1 MALEQSTESIHEWL
15 YMGDEITQFAIENQM
30 VSNNVDPLELLC
42 LFEEETGEVAA
53 TSSIDITDYMT
64 KGN

>member
-15 YMGDEITQFAIENQM
+15 YMGDEITQYAIENQM
-30 VSNNVDPLELLC
+30 VSGNVDPLELLC

-53 TSSIDITDYMT
+53 TSNIDITSYIQ
-64 KGN
+64 GN